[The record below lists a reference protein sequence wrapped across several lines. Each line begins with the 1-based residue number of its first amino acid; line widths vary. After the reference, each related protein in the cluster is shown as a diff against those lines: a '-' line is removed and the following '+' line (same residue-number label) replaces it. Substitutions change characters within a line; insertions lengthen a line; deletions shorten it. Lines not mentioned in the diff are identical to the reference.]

1 MTVIEVENVSKRYQ
15 LHRKRQ
21 LIMQHALK
29 KLRRE
34 TRDFWALRDITFKVD
49 EGESLAMIGHNGAG
63 KSTLLSLIVGVTAPT
78 TGTIRAAGRIGS
90 LLELGTGF
98 QPELTAREN
107 IHLCGALLGFTRQA
121 LAAQFDSIVDFSELE
136 LFLDEPLRTFSTGM
150 VARLG
155 FSVAVH
161 RDPDI
166 LVLDEVF
173 SVGDQNFQ
181 KKCTA
186 KIREFR
192 DRGKTLL
199 FVSHQM
205 DSVIS
210 TCQRAI
216 WLDHGKIKMD
226 GPVEAVAEAYRA
238 VAPAIAPAGG
248 VREHAVAIPG
258 ASGRR

>member
-1 MTVIEVENVSKRYQ
+1 MTVIEVNNVSKRYQ
-15 LHRKRQ
+15 LHRRRQ
-21 LIMQHALK
+21 LMVQHALK
-29 KLRRE
+29 KMRRE
-34 TRDFWALRDITFKVD
+34 VEDFWALRDVSLTVK
-49 EGESLAMIGHNGAG
+49 EGESVALVGHNGAG

-78 TGTIRAAGRIGS
+78 SGTIRTSGRIGS

-107 IHLCGALLGFTRQA
+107 IYLCGSLLGFSRA
-121 LAAQFDSIVDFSELE
+121 ELEARFDDIVRFSELE
-136 LFLDEPLRTFSTGM
+136 RFLDEPIRTFSTGM

-155 FSVAVH
+155 FAVAVH

-181 KKCTA
+181 KKCVA
-186 KIREFR
+186 KILDFRE
-192 DRGKTLL
+192 RGKTLL

-210 TCQRAI
+210 TCNRGI
-216 WLDHGKIKMD
+216 WLDHGAVKMD
-226 GPVEAVAEAYRA
+226 GPVEEVAEAYRA
-238 VAPAIAPAGG
+238 AAPAMAN
-248 VREHAVAIPG
+248 
-258 ASGRR
+258 SGKRAMAQPVTRGR

>member
-1 MTVIEVENVSKRYQ
+1 MPVIEVSNVCKRYQ
-15 LHRKRQ
+15 LHRRRQ
-21 LIMQHALK
+21 LMMQHALK
-29 KLRRE
+29 TMRRE
-34 TRDFWALRDITFKVD
+34 TEDFWALRDISLSVK
-49 EGESLAMIGHNGAG
+49 EGESVGLVGHNGAG

-78 TGTIRAAGRIGS
+78 SGTIRTSGRIGS

-107 IHLCGALLGFTRQA
+107 IYLCGALLGFRRA
-121 LAAQFDSIVDFSELE
+121 ELEARFDEIVRFSELE
-136 LFLDEPLRTFSTGM
+136 RFLDEPIRTFSTGM

-155 FSVAVH
+155 FAIAVH

-181 KKCTA
+181 KKCVTE
-186 KIREFR
+186 IRDFR
-192 DRGKTLL
+192 KRGKTLL

-210 TCQRAI
+210 TCDRAI
-216 WLDHGKIKMD
+216 WLDHGTMKMD
-226 GPVEAVAEAYRA
+226 GPVKEVAEAYRA
-238 VAPAIAPAGG
+238 AAPAMIDAGNTGDRAMALPVTRG
-248 VREHAVAIPG
+248 VR
-258 ASGRR
+258 

>member
-1 MTVIEVENVSKRYQ
+1 MTVIQVENVSKRYQ

-21 LIMQHALK
+21 LIVQHALK
-29 KLRRE
+29 KIRRE
-34 TRDFWALRDITFKVD
+34 KEEFWALRNISLSVND
-49 EGESLAMIGHNGAG
+49 GESVGLVGHNGAG

-78 TGTIRAAGRIGS
+78 SGAIRTVGRIGS

-107 IHLCGALLGFTRQA
+107 IHLCGSLLGFRRKDLEA
-121 LAAQFDSIVDFSELE
+121 KFDAIVEFSELE
-136 LFLDEPLRTFSTGM
+136 RFLDEPIRTFSTGM

-155 FSVAVH
+155 FAVAVH

-181 KKCTA
+181 KKCVA
-186 KIREFR
+186 KIGEFQE
-192 DRGKTLL
+192 RGKTLL
-199 FVSHQM
+199 FVSHQI
-205 DSVIS
+205 DNVIS
-210 TCQRAI
+210 TCDRAI
-216 WLDHGKIKMD
+216 WLDHGAMKMD

-238 VAPAIAPAGG
+238 TAPAIAEDSAAKE
-248 VREHAVAIPG
+248 RAMAFRS
-258 ASGRR
+258 ARRGF

>member
-1 MTVIEVENVSKRYQ
+1 MTVIEVNNVSKRYH
-15 LHRKRQ
+15 LHRRRQ
-21 LIMQHALK
+21 LMVQHALK
-29 KLRRE
+29 KMRRE
-34 TRDFWALRDITFKVD
+34 TEDFWALRDISLSVN
-49 EGESLAMIGHNGAG
+49 EGESVALVGHNGAG

-78 TGTIRAAGRIGS
+78 SGTIRTSGRIGS

-107 IHLCGALLGFTRQA
+107 IYLCGSLLGFSRVELEA
-121 LAAQFDSIVDFSELE
+121 RFDEIVRFSELE
-136 LFLDEPLRTFSTGM
+136 RFLDEPIRTFSSGM

-155 FSVAVH
+155 FAVAVH

-181 KKCTA
+181 KKCITR
-186 KIREFR
+186 IVDFRE
-192 DRGKTLL
+192 RGKTLL

-210 TCQRAI
+210 TCDRAI
-216 WLDHGKIKMD
+216 WLDHGTMKMD
-226 GPVEAVAEAYRA
+226 GPVEEIAEAYRA
-238 VAPAIAPAGG
+238 AAPAMANPGKTHARAMSSAGARG
-248 VREHAVAIPG
+248 HG
-258 ASGRR
+258 